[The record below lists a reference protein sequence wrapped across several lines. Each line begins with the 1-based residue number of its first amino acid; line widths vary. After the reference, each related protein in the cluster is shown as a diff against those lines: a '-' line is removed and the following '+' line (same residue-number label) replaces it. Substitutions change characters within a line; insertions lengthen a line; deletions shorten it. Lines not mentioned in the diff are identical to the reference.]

1 MFKLN
6 PAPEFDCD
14 VSIPVPGREPAT
26 LTLVFR
32 HKSREDVAAYFTA
45 LANTEKV
52 TAGVLLGI
60 VCGWRNCDAEFNEDN
75 LQKLIDNYHGSV
87 RAIFQAY
94 GTELAEGRRK
104 NS

>member
-14 VSIPVPGREPAT
+14 VLIPVPGKEPAT

-32 HKSREDVAAYFTA
+32 HKNREDVATFFTG
-45 LANTEKV
+45 LANVEKV
-52 TAGVLLGI
+52 TARVLLDV
-60 VCGWRNCDAEFNEDN
+60 VCGWRNVDAEFNEEN
-75 LQKLIDNYHGSV
+75 LQRLLDNYHGSV